1 VRATDPDIDRNSHIR
16 YSLTGQF
23 ADDGTFI
30 INEHTGEVSLTR
42 SLDRDQS
49 RGRPVWNFNVLA
61 HDEPDAFQPSL
72 TGYAE
77 VRVRPKDINDNAPVF
92 DRNRLVGHIPEHSRA
107 GQSGCLFIIV
117 FLLSYA
123 FGALTLLVGHQE
135 EHLVRRIR
143 VMRC

>member
-1 VRATDPDIDRNSHIR
+1 LQNFTSQVRATDPDVDRGSHIR
-16 YSLTGQF
+16 YGLTGQF

-30 INEHTGEVSLTR
+30 VNEHTGEIYLTR

-77 VRVRPKDINDNAPVF
+77 VRVIPKDINDNAPVF
-92 DRNRLVGHIPEHSRA
+92 DRNRLVGHIPEHSR
-107 GQSGCLFIIV
+107 SGEW
-117 FLLSYA
+117 LLSTSCS
-123 FGALTLLVGHQE
+123 L
-135 EHLVRRIR
+135 
-143 VMRC
+143 

>member
-1 VRATDPDIDRNSHIR
+1 MQVRATDPDVDRKSHIR

-30 INEHTGEVSLTR
+30 INEHTGEISLTR

-77 VRVRPKDINDNAPVF
+77 VRVRPKDINDNAPIF
-92 DRNRLVGHIPEHSRA
+92 DRNRLVGHIPEHTRA
-107 GQSGCLFIIV
+107 GELLFH
-117 FLLSYA
+117 
-123 FGALTLLVGHQE
+123 AL
-135 EHLVRRIR
+135 
-143 VMRC
+143 CCK